1 MFKNFLIVGIGSF
14 FGGGFR
20 YLTQNLITKA
30 VNIPFPFGTMGVN
43 IIGSFIIG
51 IIFALSLKSNLVT
64 TDMKM
69 LLATGFCGGFTT
81 FSSFSLDT
89 FGLIRNGEFMYA
101 FTYVGLTLFLG
112 FSATI
117 LAIQLIKNL

>member
-1 MFKNFLIVGIGSF
+1 MFKMFMLVGVGSF
-14 FGGGFR
+14 FGGGSR
-20 YLTQNLITKA
+20 YLVQQFITKITS
-30 VNIPFPFGTMGVN
+30 VPFPYGTMGVN

-51 IIFALSLKSNLVT
+51 IIFALSQRTNLVT
-64 TDMKM
+64 TDIKM

-89 FGLIRNGEFMYA
+89 FGLIRDGEFVYA
-101 FTYVGLTLFLG
+101 FSYVGLTLLLG

-117 LAIQLIKNL
+117 LAIQLIKNI